1 VKQSPKNPLILNLS
15 IDSKGGLLP
24 MDPTVKRFNT
34 TSAGISIPG
43 TNAES
48 PLDDAQ
54 SPGRS
59 RNGDSSSKKKKG
71 IEK

>member
-1 VKQSPKNPLILNLS
+1 VKQSPKNPLILNLAT
-15 IDSKGGLLP
+15 DSKGGLLP

-43 TNAES
+43 TNAEF